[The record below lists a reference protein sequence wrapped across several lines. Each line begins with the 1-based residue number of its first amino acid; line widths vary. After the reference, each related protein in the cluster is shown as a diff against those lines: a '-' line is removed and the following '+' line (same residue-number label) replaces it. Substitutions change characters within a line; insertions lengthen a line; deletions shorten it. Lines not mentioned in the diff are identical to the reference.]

1 MDSLAIERHPLQPF
15 LPKEAKVLMLGSFPP
30 PKNRWAMNFF
40 YPNLNND
47 MWRILG
53 LIFYQDKQYFC
64 TEDRRS
70 FKKEEIEQFLLKR
83 GIALFDTASA
93 IKRLKNNA
101 SDQFLEVIEPT
112 DVKGLLQEIPQCNIL
127 VTTGKKATETLQVQF
142 EIEEPKIGGFVSF
155 PYDEREMRLYRMPS
169 SSRAYPLSID
179 KKAQAYQKM
188 FNEIGLL

>member
-1 MDSLAIERHPLQPF
+1 
-15 LPKEAKVLMLGSFPP
+15 MLGSFPP